1 MTNLSSKIQT
11 PNFKKIG
18 SYRDLLNSNLKFRE
32 GNSLILKP
40 FQTVWLTNN

>member
-11 PNFKKIG
+11 PNFKKTG
-18 SYRDLLNSNLKFRE
+18 SYRDLLNSNLKFRG